1 MSDQQAPLSWPRGL
15 LVATT
20 IAILLLGLIYML
32 ALHDPHA
39 AQAQVAGTLSMAITK
54 QLDGSPVVTVG
65 QYVDFTIRITNTGT
79 ISITK
84 LPVIDTYDAN
94 VLRFDQASPPPST
107 SDNGQLTWTTLP
119 TDTQGGPLQPGQTIT
134 IKTHFRV
141 IGISDMTIN
150 RARIQDAIGQG
161 GQSGGDGGDQ
171 SGGKTEGGRVVIE
184 KSLAPGL
191 TPQSGR
197 PVTFTITV
205 RNEGAADLVKVP
217 IQDSYQA
224 EYLQFWQAFPPPSQ
238 LAPGQASW
246 EDVLPQLGLTRLR
259 PNEALTITTVFTAL
273 KTLDGG
279 VINRAGATGL
289 RDEFQNELPAPRQAE
304 VPIRILAGP
313 GAAHPTAT
321 TTPKP
326 HSKPEQSTPTPATPT
341 PDLLTPTTSA
351 ITATAALTATV
362 DQPTSASVPTPTLA
376 PASLPRTGASASSNA
391 WLIAALALLLSGM
404 LALLYLM
411 LHEKPRSDAR

>member
-1 MSDQQAPLSWPRGL
+1 MSNRLTQLSWPRGL
-15 LVATT
+15 LAATA
-20 IAILLLGLIYML
+20 IALLLLALLYVL
-32 ALHDPHA
+32 ALHDTPA
-39 AQAQVAGTLSMAITK
+39 ARAQTAGTLSMAITK

-84 LPVIDTYDAN
+84 LPVIDNYDAR
-94 VLRFDQASPPPST
+94 VLRFDQASPPPSA
-107 SDNGQLTWTTLP
+107 SDNGQITWTTLP
-119 TDTQGGPLQPGQTIT
+119 TDAQGGPLQPGQTIT

-150 RARIQDAIGQG
+150 RARIQDAVGQG

-184 KSLAPGL
+184 KSLAPGV
-191 TPQSGR
+191 TPQSGH

-224 EYLQFWQAFPPPSQ
+224 EYLQFWTAVPPPSQ
-238 LAPGQASW
+238 SAPGQASW
-246 EDVLPQLGLTRLR
+246 DDVLPQLGLTRLR
-259 PNEALTITTVFTAL
+259 PNETLTITTVFTAL
-273 KTLDGG
+273 KALDAG

-304 VPIRILAGP
+304 VPIRIIAGP
-313 GAAHPTAT
+313 SEAQPTAT
-321 TTPKP
+321 ARPKP
-326 HSKPEQSTPTPATPT
+326 QPKPQQATPTLETPT
-341 PDLLTPTTSA
+341 PDLRTPTTIA
-351 ITATAALTATV
+351 ITATGELTATV
-362 DQPTSASVPTPTLA
+362 GVTTSESLPTPTLV
-376 PASLPRTGASASSNA
+376 PAMLPRTGTGGPSSA
-391 WLIAALALLLSGM
+391 WLIVALVLLLGGM
-404 LALLYLM
+404 LALIYRRVLD
-411 LHEKPRSDAR
+411 H

>member
-1 MSDQQAPLSWPRGL
+1 MSDRQTQLSWPRSFLIATAIAALSLALLYL
-15 LVATT
+15 LV
-20 IAILLLGLIYML
+20 LY
-32 ALHDPHA
+32 DPPA
-39 AQAQVAGTLSMAITK
+39 ARAQAGTLSMAITK

-65 QYVDFTIRITNTGT
+65 QYIDFTIRITNTGT

-94 VLRFDQASPPPST
+94 VLRFDQANPPPST
-107 SDNGQLTWTTLP
+107 IDNGQLTWTTLP
-119 TDTQGGPLQPGQTIT
+119 TDTLGGPLQPGQTIT
-134 IKTHFRV
+134 IKAHFRV

-150 RARIQDAIGQG
+150 RARIQDAVGQG
-161 GQSGGDGGDQ
+161 GQSGGDGSDQ

-184 KSLAPGL
+184 KSQEAGL
-191 TPQSGR
+191 PAQSGH

-224 EYLQFWQAFPPPSQ
+224 EYLQFWKAAPPPSQ
-238 LAPGQASW
+238 LAPGQVSW

-273 KTLDGG
+273 KALDNG

-304 VPIRILAGP
+304 VPIRIIAGP
-313 GAAHPTAT
+313 STAQPTAT
-321 TTPKP
+321 ATPKP
-326 HSKPEQSTPTPATPT
+326 RSNPKQATPT
-341 PDLLTPTTSA
+341 LATPSPDLSTPATSA
-351 ITATAALTATV
+351 ITTTTELTATV
-362 DQPTSASVPTPTLA
+362 GVTVSDSVSTPTLA
-376 PASLPRTGASASSNA
+376 PASLPRTGTANPSSA
-391 WLIAALALLLSGM
+391 WLMIALTLIVGGALALLYRRVLN
-404 LALLYLM
+404 
-411 LHEKPRSDAR
+411 R